1 MHAINEEGQYSPTI
15 TINYQLQTILIIR
28 HVFWPILMSE
38 GRSTCL
44 VDLIIQV
51 STELFKGKLG
61 VGGEETS
68 PIPSIIQLDANALT
82 DSAPILWST
91 HAGRHWINDT

>member
-1 MHAINEEGQYSPTI
+1 M
-15 TINYQLQTILIIR
+15 R
-28 HVFWPILMSE
+28 E
-38 GRSTCL
+38 GRSNCQ

-61 VGGEETS
+61 VGGDETS
-68 PIPSIIQLDANALT
+68 PRPSIIQLDANALT

-91 HAGRHWINDT
+91 QACRHWINDT